1 MNRKNMKLKL
11 IEEPPVWPVCNEPW
25 IGLCDCYEMR
35 RYMET
40 DDIRHTGEQMR
51 LSLSRDAVLRET
63 TWLLEARG
71 DQW

>member
-1 MNRKNMKLKL
+1 MKLKL
-11 IEEPPVWPVCNEPW
+11 IGEPPACPVCKERS
-25 IGLCDCYEMR
+25 IGVCGCYELR

-63 TWLLEARG
+63 TWLVEARG